1 MKLAEYILELLY
13 PSTCPGC
20 GMGRLLVISRPK
32 IHMYPAHNISRT
44 YTDSRSLS
52 KNK

>member
-20 GMGRLLVISRPK
+20 GSDTSLK
-32 IHMYPAHNISRT
+32 ICGA
-44 YTDSRSLS
+44 
-52 KNK
+52 KNVYGNFGTPVC